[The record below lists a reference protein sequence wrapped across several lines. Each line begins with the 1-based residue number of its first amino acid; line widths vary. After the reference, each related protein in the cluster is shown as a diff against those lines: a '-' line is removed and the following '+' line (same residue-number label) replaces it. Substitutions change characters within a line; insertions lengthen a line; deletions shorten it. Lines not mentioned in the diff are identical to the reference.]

1 MKAEKYLTRE
11 QRKKQEDLRRVEED
25 ARAAVRADN
34 WRDRGLDMMMGGVLE
49 VRREDELKKDIPL
62 PGAFMLPLDKGGKAP
77 EEWTEDEQKT
87 AKLYEQKCKDLQEER
102 EKFRKVGII
111 LSIIT
116 LLLSFGELISVFNFI
131 HTDQMF

>member
-87 AKLYEQKCKDLQEER
+87 AKLYEQKCRDLLEER
-102 EKFRKVGII
+102 EKFRKVG
-111 LSIIT
+111 LYFDFR
-116 LLLSFGELISVFNFI
+116 L
-131 HTDQMF
+131 